1 MQFQIKVFLITLIV
15 LGLGACANSLSVQS
29 DFDTQYDLS
38 SYKTFS
44 VITPSLEEQEDEI
57 SINPILIKRIARSI
71 ESNLLDKGLSI
82 SDDSEASVRFYLGS
96 KREIE
101 RSSDLGGFSYYS
113 YRYFDSRDQRYIRSD
128 NDEIAIR
135 VYDNQTGDVIWY
147 AFTRLKRPS
156 EQYNQSS
163 VDSLIGEILS
173 SFN

>member
-1 MQFQIKVFLITLIV
+1 MQFQVKVFLLTLSFI
-15 LGLGACANSLSVQS
+15 GLSACASSLAVQS

-44 VITPSLEEQEDEI
+44 VIPPSLENQENEI

-71 ESNLLDKGLSI
+71 ESTLINKGLSK
-82 SDDSEASVRFYLGS
+82 SDDSEANVRFYLGS

-101 RSSDLGGFSYYS
+101 RSSDLGGFGYYN
-113 YRYFDSRDQRYIRSD
+113 YRYLDSRDQRYIRSD

-135 VYDNQTGDVIWY
+135 VYDNETGDVIWY

-163 VDSLIGEILS
+163 VDSLVGEILS

>member
-1 MQFQIKVFLITLIV
+1 MIQ
-15 LGLGACANSLSVQS
+15 
-29 DFDTQYDLS
+29 
-38 SYKTFS
+38 
-44 VITPSLEEQEDEI
+44 
-57 SINPILIKRIARSI
+57 RIARSI
-71 ESNLLDKGLSI
+71 ESTLLNKGLSK
-82 SDDSEASVRFYLGS
+82 SDNSQVSVRFYLGS

-101 RSSDLGGFSYYS
+101 RSSDLGGFGYYG

-135 VYDNQTGDVIWY
+135 VYDNETGDVIWY

-163 VDSLIGEILS
+163 VDSLVGEILS

>member
-1 MQFQIKVFLITLIV
+1 MQFHIKLFLITLTF
-15 LGLGACANSLSVQS
+15 LGLSACASSLAVQS
-29 DFDTQYDLS
+29 DFDTQYNLS

-44 VITPSLEEQEDEI
+44 VIAPSLEDQESEI
-57 SINPILIKRIARSI
+57 SINPILIQRIARSI
-71 ESNLLDKGLSI
+71 ESTLLNKGLSK
-82 SDDSEASVRFYLGS
+82 SDDSQVSVRFYLGS

-101 RSSDLGGFSYYS
+101 RSSDIGGFGYYG

-135 VYDNQTGDVIWY
+135 VYDNETGDVIWY

-163 VDSLIGEILS
+163 VDSLVGEILS